1 MPSVAFQG
9 ELGAFSEQAVRGFFR
24 KSVALHP
31 CERFEDVFRFVAR
44 GGGRRGVIP
53 IENSVF
59 GSVHENYDHLLR
71 HNLSIVGEV
80 TLRIHHHLMALPGV
94 RMRDIRFIFSHPQ
107 ALGQCEKFLRR
118 LKNVRTIPFYD
129 TAGAAKMIKEEGRTN
144 AAALASD
151 RSAKTYRLQ
160 ILRRNVESNHHNYTR
175 FLVLSRRPAVN
186 TGKAKTSLVFA
197 AQNVPGA
204 LFRALAVFALRNIN
218 LIKIQSRPV
227 VGKRWE
233 YLFYLDIAGS
243 AGDAKVRNALHHLR
257 DVSTFLKV
265 LGSYPAG
272 RTIEG

>member
-9 ELGAFSEQAVRGFFR
+9 EFGAFSEQAARGFFR
-24 KSVALHP
+24 EPVSLHP
-31 CERFEDVFRFVAR
+31 CAHFDDVFRFVAR
-44 GGGRRGVIP
+44 GSGRRGIIP

-59 GSVHENYDHLLR
+59 GSVYENYDLLLR

-80 TLRIHHHLMALPGV
+80 TIRIHHHLMTLPGV

-107 ALGQCEKFLRR
+107 ALGQCRKFLRR
-118 LKNVRTIPFYD
+118 LKDVCAIPYYD
-129 TAGAAKMIKEEGRTN
+129 TAGAAKMIREEGRTN
-144 AAALASD
+144 AAALASI
-151 RSAKTYRLQ
+151 RAARTYRLR

-175 FLVLSRRPAVN
+175 FLVLSRRPARAA
-186 TGKAKTSLVFA
+186 GKAKTSLVFA

-218 LIKIQSRPV
+218 LLKIESRPV
-227 VGKRWE
+227 AGKPWE

-243 AGDAKVRNALHHLR
+243 AGDAKVRNSLHHLR
-257 DVSTFLKV
+257 EVSTFLNV
-265 LGSYPAG
+265 LGSYPSG